1 MGVDKQ
7 PVSPPQAIPVDT
19 PKELTNSSPTIKS
32 VDKEHLGNNSARKR
46 KSPTHGNHLEDRIP
60 SIGIRQSPRLAAV
73 AKALKRAKA
82 VRTSPGSEGHNSPV
96 KLNSSQPN
104 RVHKSRTYN
113 KPSVPKVHGMKG
125 LSPEDK
131 KDLDSIAIF
140 KNKLSENK
148 KKSGQNCCTVPK
160 EFQFATTT
168 RIKSPATQNEET
180 RAVDFARSLRSS
192 TATAHDKEA
201 PKGPTIPQPFNLT
214 LPRTV
219 KAENHNTFFSL
230 AELNLKFF
238 TKTPQRFR
246 SKRAG
251 STEDLNLEGK
261 KTRGNSGVTIPRTPK
276 LSACGRT
283 RQMNYLT
290 HEEMEQKAFEE
301 AQKHSF
307 KALPVNKKVFE
318 APSSSYQVE
327 KKLSTVPE
335 PFDITDSKKP
345 QPPIGFKYQEMR
357 DTLGGSASSLA
368 SIPHGG
374 IPCLWNKT
382 STKVQP
388 FSFDTQDRTRQQRK
402 QQKIQKVLED
412 EKNLV
417 NFHAQPMPIFEN
429 GVCGVPPKKPP
440 TPTRVKPFNLNIDQR
455 GTNKQEQY
463 QRHLEEQAHLDK
475 EQRKFLARPDAVLH
489 KKPFIP
495 EKSKKPLTDISTF
508 TLNTEVRAVDRN
520 EYELQRKRREDEIQA
535 AKREQEEMQAEEQE
549 MLIKRLRQESV
560 HKANPVPK
568 FKPMVI
574 EHGQHP
580 PTVPVSPKFATELR
594 LRSRTRSEA
603 NSTMDIS
610 SATFAAQ

>member
-1 MGVDKQ
+1 MAGADGDLYEFDAPKHFFNLNENDDFEVDESYFDCPRSAEVLRDQQQPVLSALPITMETPKRLPNSSPAVNKETKKSHDKDCPTGVDKQ
-7 PVSPPQAIPVDT
+7 PVSPPRAIPVDT
-19 PKELTNSSPTIKS
+19 PKGPPNSSPTIKS
-32 VDKEHLGNNSARKR
+32 VDKENIGNNSGRRR
-46 KSPTHGNHLEDRIP
+46 KSLTRGSSLKDRIP

-82 VRTSPGSEGHNSPV
+82 ARTSTGSEGHNSPV
-96 KLNSSQPN
+96 KLNSSLSN
-104 RVHKSRTYN
+104 RVHKSRTHN

-131 KDLDSIAIF
+131 KDLDGISMF
-140 KNKLSENK
+140 KKKLSENK
-148 KKSGQNCCTVPK
+148 KKSGQNRCTIPK
-160 EFQFATTT
+160 EFHFATDT
-168 RIKSPATQNEET
+168 RIKNPTQNEET
-180 RAVDFARSLRSS
+180 RAVDFTRSLRSN
-192 TATAHDKEA
+192 TPTAHNKEA

-219 KAENHNTFFSL
+219 KAENQNTFISL
-230 AELNLKFF
+230 AELNLKFY

-251 STEDLNLEGK
+251 STDDLNLEGK
-261 KTRGNSGVTIPRTPK
+261 KTRGNSGVTIPHTPK

-283 RQMNYLT
+283 RQMNYVA

-318 APSSSYQVE
+318 APSSGYQVE
-327 KKLSTVPE
+327 KKILTVPE
-335 PFDITDSKKP
+335 PFDITDSK
-345 QPPIGFKYQEMR
+345 
-357 DTLGGSASSLA
+357 
-368 SIPHGG
+368 
-374 IPCLWNKT
+374 
-382 STKVQP
+382 
-388 FSFDTQDRTRQQRK
+388 
-402 QQKIQKVLED
+402 KVLED

-440 TPTRVKPFNLNIDQR
+440 TPTRVKPFNLKIDQR
-455 GTNKQEQY
+455 GTIKQEQY
-463 QRHLEEQAHLDK
+463 QKHLEEQAHLDK
-475 EQRKFLARPDAVLH
+475 EQRKFLARPDTVLH
-489 KKPFIP
+489 KNPFIP

-508 TLNTEVRAVDRN
+508 ALNTEVRAVDRN
-520 EYELQRKRREDEIQA
+520 EYELQHKRREDEIQA
-535 AKREQEEMQAEEQE
+535 AKRE
-549 MLIKRLRQESV
+549 
-560 HKANPVPK
+560 ANPVPK

-580 PTVPVSPKFATELR
+580 PTVPVSPNFATELR
-594 LRSRTRSEA
+594 LRSRTRSAA

-610 SATFAAQ
+610 SATFTAD